1 MIFFAGN
8 DGTIID
14 SRPTAVYQGAAGA
27 NDIYLV
33 APFAVNLPVTL
44 AFILPNGEITAPE
57 KMTATGQ
64 ITNGN
69 SSVVNSVSNATYA
82 VWQYTLPNEITQYY
96 GDVTVQFF
104 VTTAQGKTTPM
115 SAASFTVGRGVP
127 TVLPDTP
134 SQDIYSQILAALAQ
148 IQTDL
153 ANGYFSANSLR
164 PYTDT
169 YAYDA
174 NVLVWY
180 ENSDH
185 GQILKSL
192 VANNTNPPYDSE
204 GNLNSQYW
212 QISIDLEEVYLQVT
226 NAAQSAQQ
234 AAASAARAEEIAEI
248 LNPAN
253 YVDRSSDQGI
263 GGEKTFYNS
272 VTVRDTNSDYETDYT
287 ALGSRIW
294 ASGNTDYTQWGRDIE
309 FTSDDGSTT
318 YRLSLPHKNDTLAT
332 EEGEYPDMS
341 VGEAE
346 KVANSLSFGSKTYN
360 GSSPQTITATD
371 LGLASVY
378 KLQGSIAYADL
389 PAPGESNY
397 GYVWNINDDFV
408 TDSRFIEGAGTS
420 CPAGTNVGVIES
432 GDNYYFDIFGGIID
446 LSNYVDRTSNQTI
459 NGNKEFT
466 ALRAINPENFSHLT
480 EYTAE
485 GAKVWNDDGVEYTE
499 YAHGHIERYGE
510 LEGKTIVTIPAKN
523 GTLATTDDVSAVEG
537 EVDKSLY
544 NLGAFDTYVDNGDGT
559 VTVTRKT
566 GYIKLDGS
574 EEWAAQAISSS
585 DGYYRMVCTSIPVV
599 PNFGGGSSS
608 VINCAAN
615 YPPKTSSQTS
625 QGIEGVAISGS
636 GQPVI
641 YNSNYNTEASVDS
654 FKQWLSVNPIY
665 LQYQTSTSYTE
676 TLIANVPLNNLDQN
690 MTQMVRE
697 EVEKGLN
704 LVDATSIVGIELQ
717 SSTLNIGIPINLKA
731 GTYTVI
737 VSTDSG
743 EQVVN
748 SIGVYLIN
756 ASGEVLQNISYQ
768 ATSNKHNTFTITS
781 EVAEQTSAI
790 RVYYNG
796 IGLSG
801 QTITGF
807 MLTEGSNYYP
817 YQPYNGAIVHEIQVP
832 IYFST
837 TNASPASTVGGD
849 WISLGSFTVGTTT
862 VYAWQRA

>member
-127 TVLPDTP
+127 TALPDTP

-164 PYTDT
+164 LYTDT

-212 QISIDLEEVYLQVT
+212 QLSIDLEEVYLQAT

-263 GGEKTFYNS
+263 GGEKTFYSS

-309 FTSDDGSTT
+309 FTSGDGSTT

-346 KVANSLSFGSKTYN
+346 KVANSLSFGSKTYD

-459 NGNKEFT
+459 NGTKTFT
-466 ALRAINPENFSHLT
+466 DLQAEDSDGYGLT
-480 EYTAE
+480 QYTYD
-485 GAKVWNDDGVEYTE
+485 GPKVYNYSNTGYSFYKFHQIEVNDEETGTFYL
-499 YAHGHIERYGE
+499 YLPY
-510 LEGKTIVTIPAKN
+510 KT

-537 EVDKSLY
+537 DMDKSLY

-574 EEWAAQAISSS
+574 EEWAAQHIESP
-585 DGYYRMVCTSIPVV
+585 DGYYRMVCSSIPVV
-599 PNFGGGSSS
+599 PDFGGGSSS
-608 VINCAAN
+608 VLNCAAN

-641 YNSNYNTEASVDS
+641 YNSNYNTETSVDS

-665 LQYQTSTSYTE
+665 LQYQTSTSDTK

-717 SSTLNIGIPINLKA
+717 SSSLNREFPINLKA

-748 SIGVYLIN
+748 SIGVYLTN
-756 ASGEVLQNISYQ
+756 ASGENLQNISYQ
-768 ATSNKHNTFTITS
+768 ATVNKYNTFTITS

-807 MLTEGSNYYP
+807 MLTAGSNHYP

-837 TNASPASTVGGD
+837 TNTSPASTVGGD